1 MLPTGFSPH
10 VTHPRRYRW
19 LKQQRATR
27 EGDDGLAAAF
37 YAVRVG
43 TTATALPAGFPYR
56 AILVAAGVLAME
68 EVRGAGTEEL
78 RSYGLSLAQAER
90 LIFFLER
97 HTMTQFN
104 YGPRVGQTY
113 EEDEVTILAS
123 AARTSSTTSDVYEVG
138 DKGTARLTLDITAVS
153 GTTPSI
159 HVQIE
164 TRKDYSS
171 GDWRVVDAFGPK
183 TAVGSERRSMSGLD
197 RFVRAVCT
205 IAGTTPS
212 FTFSLTGET
221 V

>member
-1 MLPTGFSPH
+1 MLPTGFSPY

-43 TTATALPAGFPYR
+43 TTATALHASFPSR
-56 AILVAAGVLAME
+56 TILVAAGVLAME

-78 RSYGLSLAQAER
+78 RSYGLTLKQAER

-97 HTMTQFN
+97 HTMTTFA

-123 AARTSSTTSDVYEVG
+123 AARTTSTTSDVYEVG
-138 DKGTARLTLDITAVS
+138 DKGSARLTLDITAVS
-153 GTTPSI
+153 GTTPSM

-164 TRKDYSS
+164 TRESYST
-171 GDWRVVDAFGPK
+171 GTWRVVDAFLIK
-183 TAVGSERRSMSGLD
+183 TTTGSERRSMSGLD

-205 IAGTTPS
+205 LAGTTPS